1 MSDEGG
7 LTLPRLAVDGGAAG
21 NDLLCQMQAD
31 VLAVPVDRS
40 EQLQTTGLGA
50 ALLAGVGV
58 GIWPSLEA
66 ISGIRRSSGVFTA
79 ASDHSMDRQSWRT
92 AVSLSRGWASPR

>member
-31 VLAVPVDRS
+31 VLGVPVDRS

-79 ASDHSMDRQSWRT
+79 GSDHSMDRRSWRT